1 MASSG
6 KGAPVPPEGMLRGV
20 RWSVADPLRTRP
32 VAERRAARGGDVA
45 HVPMNRG
52 GLTERPHLEDALHP
66 RQRPVWTRGR
76 RAAPARTVQGE
87 GPSRARGR
95 HRRRDPGLAAPRPS
109 RPRGRMTVAADGHPP
124 AWRPETSTLDG
135 REAKEA
141 AMRRDTQAPGTPSA
155 LRQGTDGTKIVAP
168 AHRAVTRLTRPLR
181 GCQALTAAP
190 APLVGSALRP
200 RSKTRPLGVEEGAA
214 GRTAAALCDSRAAS
228 SLPQP
233 GIPAPARSPE
243 QKLRQNPTNH

>member
-66 RQRPVWTRGR
+66 RQRPVGTRGR

-87 GPSRARGR
+87 GPSRARSTQTARPWTCGAPTIATQR
-95 HRRRDPGLAAPRPS
+95 PHDGCCTRPSAGLASPRPARWPAG
-109 RPRGRMTVAADGHPP
+109 RPR
-124 AWRPETSTLDG
+124 
-135 REAKEA
+135 
-141 AMRRDTQAPGTPSA
+141 TP
-155 LRQGTDGTKIVAP
+155 R
-168 AHRAVTRLTRPLR
+168 
-181 GCQALTAAP
+181 
-190 APLVGSALRP
+190 
-200 RSKTRPLGVEEGAA
+200 
-214 GRTAAALCDSRAAS
+214 
-228 SLPQP
+228 
-233 GIPAPARSPE
+233 
-243 QKLRQNPTNH
+243 